1 MSCSCI
7 STTRT
12 PGTPTSGSGYA
23 SRLAKNAVLC
33 DQARL
38 LYNLRNISGGN
49 GCACTK
55 PTSSK
60 SAVYSSILE
69 QEAANRC
76 NGLVSNGQTSGSS
89 GTSATN
95 TQNILNFPKTAVQQ
109 SVRIQQ
115 IIDLTNQNG
124 RNPSDPNTRFSSYN
138 RIIIPLPCPVP
149 AEQLNSTLPKPSM
162 SGPCRYLSGA

>member
-23 SRLAKNAVLC
+23 SRLAKNAVQC

-38 LYNLRNISGGN
+38 LYNLRNTFGVN
-49 GCACTK
+49 GSSAACVIHT
-55 PTSSK
+55 SK
-60 SAVYSSILE
+60 SAAYSSILE
-69 QEAANRC
+69 QQTVNGCNRLL
-76 NGLVSNGQTSGSS
+76 NNQ
-89 GTSATN
+89 TSATK
-95 TQNILNFPKTAVQQ
+95 TQNILNLPKSAIPQ

-124 RNPSDPNTRFSSYN
+124 LNQSDPNTRFNSYT

-149 AEQLNSTLPKPSM
+149 TEQLNSTLPKPSM